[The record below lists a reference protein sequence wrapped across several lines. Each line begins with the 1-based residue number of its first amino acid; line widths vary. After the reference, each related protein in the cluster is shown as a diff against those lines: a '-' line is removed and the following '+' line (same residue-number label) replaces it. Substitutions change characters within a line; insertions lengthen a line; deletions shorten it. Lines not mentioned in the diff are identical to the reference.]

1 MSKID
6 FWVCGVKRTRFDGM
20 QEEDKSICNI
30 NEDIYGLQQPELEYE
45 LCKSNYI

>member
-20 QEEDKSICNI
+20 QEDNSICNI

-45 LCKSNYI
+45 LCTNYI